1 MNDHKPFTK
10 IFPIYC
16 ALISPCVQF
25 PGAIFWLVLT
35 SPSLCFHVHLPVIGG
50 ERGSASHICL
60 MVHLCLR
67 HTPEQVSMI
76 NVWKN
81 GWRNEQIIILNL
93 RQSPDSWE
101 LNWLLLLL
109 NDGPDGRKLVGSREH
124 RMRFSS
130 NYFFFIKGCSVR
142 FKGFTLIGH
151 TNSGLST

>member
-1 MNDHKPFTK
+1 MNDHKSFTK

-35 SPSLCFHVHLPVIGG
+35 SPSLSFHVHLPVIGG

-93 RQSPDSWE
+93 RQVTRQLGAKLTSPSTEWWSRWE
-101 LNWLLLLL
+101 
-109 NDGPDGRKLVGSREH
+109 E
-124 RMRFSS
+124 
-130 NYFFFIKGCSVR
+130 I
-142 FKGFTLIGH
+142 
-151 TNSGLST
+151 SGKQKTQDAFLF